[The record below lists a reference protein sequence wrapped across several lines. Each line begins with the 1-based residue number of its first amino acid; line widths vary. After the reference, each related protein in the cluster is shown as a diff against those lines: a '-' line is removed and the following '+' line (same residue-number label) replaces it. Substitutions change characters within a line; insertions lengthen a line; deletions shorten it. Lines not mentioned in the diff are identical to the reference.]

1 MQVQVMVFIVFC
13 TSGSVVH
20 EWVIHSDSIQSSTAN
35 KMTHLRLEPML
46 YNVNDESRVM
56 VDLEDN
62 FLDLLA
68 MMESLAS

>member
-1 MQVQVMVFIVFC
+1 
-13 TSGSVVH
+13 
-20 EWVIHSDSIQSSTAN
+20 
-35 KMTHLRLEPML
+35 ML

-68 MMESLAS
+68 MMENIAS